1 MHCRSQHCW
10 ELLHLFAH
18 HCQHVRNNS
27 QIVGATMLGVVA
39 SVCTQPNKENC
50 HLKLY
55 VFCLSC
61 PSAAF
66 ALQPGGF
73 VPRELLAAKGLL
85 FLSQTQFIF
94 CFLYNNCYIFF
105 HKKNFEKLLKKPH
118 RFHVFVAYINAC
130 LRDQFNMRHRVIN
143 KPRVVNF
150 FFAYLKA
157 AEHRYDAFL
166 P

>member
-1 MHCRSQHCW
+1 MWSGIDQSDIFRQWKLFVTLLGPRTRIRHGLQRLTGCILPTMHCRSQHCW
-10 ELLHLFAH
+10 KLLHLFAH

-105 HKKNFEKLLKKPH
+105 HKKNFENLLKKTP
-118 RFHVFVAYINAC
+118 
-130 LRDQFNMRHRVIN
+130 
-143 KPRVVNF
+143 
-150 FFAYLKA
+150 
-157 AEHRYDAFL
+157 
-166 P
+166 